1 MMAFKTPGSF
11 SKFRHLTL
19 LDNLS
24 AGELGDSLGTLR
36 DGVLGEFTRQA
47 QSDGGL
53 DLSGTEHTLVVV
65 SDQASSLR
73 SDLLE
78 GISDQGVQDGN
89 GSLGDAHLR
98 VNLLQ
103 DSDNVG

>member
-36 DGVLGEFTRQA
+36 DGVLGEFTREA
-47 QSDGGL
+47 ESDGGL
-53 DLSGTEHTLVVV
+53 DLSRTEHTLVVV
-65 SDQASSLR
+65 SNQASCLG

-78 GISDQGVQDGN
+78 GVVDQRVQDGN
-89 GSLGDAHLR
+89 RSLGDAHLW